1 MKTSILINFIFLM
14 VFISCD
20 VREDKI
26 VPEDSILASIT
37 YPENASILK
46 DSVFVRCDVDNIDL
60 VQKVE
65 LYVNGDSTGIIDY
78 TAPFVLPFDSY
89 DYVNGSYNLF
99 IRVYS
104 EMGNWHDSE
113 TINVNIS
120 NFLVYNKT
128 FGSLSVNET
137 GHSIIQLLDSSFII
151 LGSIEDD
158 VFLMKTNRYGQGMDW
173 EQSFGG
179 SQKDEATHIQATS
192 DGGYIISGTTE
203 SYGFGGSD
211 IWIIKTDNS
220 GLIEWN
226 NCFGSAYN
234 ESGGQAKETEDG
246 GFVII
251 GSKSMIGDE
260 NNNVWII
267 RTNSQGDSLWTKT
280 YGGIAFDS
288 GTSILVNDDG
298 GFVILGST
306 KSYGNGDSDIW
317 LIKTDSF
324 GNEEWSRTYG
334 SGSKDIGQS
343 ILTTYDGG
351 HLIGYKIESFGLGGT
366 SIGLLRVDSNGNELW
381 TKTIGGSTAISS
393 SSFQKVSDD
402 QYVMV
407 CSRFNNGNNAYD
419 TYLIK
424 INDSGDI
431 LWDKTYGGSNSDYGY
446 SVINTL
452 DSGFAILGSTH
463 NFGNGSKNSS
473 DIWLIKT
480 DSEGFTTGF

>member
-1 MKTSILINFIFLM
+1 
-14 VFISCD
+14 
-20 VREDKI
+20 
-26 VPEDSILASIT
+26 
-37 YPENASILK
+37 
-46 DSVFVRCDVDNIDL
+46 
-60 VQKVE
+60 
-65 LYVNGDSTGIIDY
+65 
-78 TAPFVLPFDSY
+78 
-89 DYVNGSYNLF
+89 
-99 IRVYS
+99 
-104 EMGNWHDSE
+104 
-113 TINVNIS
+113 
-120 NFLVYNKT
+120 
-128 FGSLSVNET
+128 
-137 GHSIIQLLDSSFII
+137 
-151 LGSIEDD
+151 
-158 VFLMKTNRYGQGMDW
+158 MKTNRYGQGMEW

-179 SQKDEATHIQATS
+179 SQNDEATHIQATS

-226 NCFGSAYN
+226 NCFGSVYN
-234 ESGGQAKETEDG
+234 ESGGQTKETEDG

-251 GSKSMIGDE
+251 GSKNMIGDE
-260 NNNVWII
+260 SNNVWII

-280 YGGIAFDS
+280 YGGIAFDN

-306 KSYGNGDSDIW
+306 ESYGNGDSDIW
-317 LIKTDSF
+317 LIKTDSY
-324 GNEEWSRTYG
+324 GSEEWSRTYG

-366 SIGLLRVDSNGNELW
+366 SIGLLRVDANGNELW
-381 TKTIGGSTAISS
+381 TRTIGGSTAISS

-480 DSEGFTTGF
+480 DSEGFTIGF